1 MKQPQDYKYY
11 KSIFQNQSF
20 PLAYIDMNMLDEN
33 IEAILKRAGKTKIR
47 IASKSVRCTEI
58 LRYIL
63 DYNPQFEGLMTFTVK
78 ESLFL
83 AEQGFD
89 NLLLGYPCVNSSDI
103 EQLILA
109 NKAGKIII
117 PMVDK
122 EEHLQII
129 EQMAKKHNYV
139 QSVCVDIDMS
149 THFPMLYFGVYRSS
163 VNSLPKFKQFAD
175 TVLKYPNIKLTGIMG
190 YEAQI
195 AGLGD
200 KNPYAGPKNKV
211 IKLLQQK
218 SIKDLASRRK
228 AIYDYAVNNGFEI
241 TLVNGGGTGSITSTI
256 EEKHITEVTVGS
268 GFYSPT
274 LFDYYSTFKFN
285 PAAGFALEITRKPTS
300 KIFTLAGGGYVA
312 SGSAGKEKLP
322 SPYLPKGVKLIENE
336 GTGEVQTP
344 FEYIGTENLQI
355 GDPILFRHAK
365 AGELCERFNQIHL
378 IKNGKI
384 ENAVPTY
391 RGQGQC
397 FL

>member
-1 MKQPQDYKYY
+1 MKPAQDYKYY
-11 KSIFQNQSF
+11 KTIFQNRSF
-20 PLAYIDMNMLDEN
+20 PLAYVDMDMLDEN
-33 IEAILKRAGKTKIR
+33 INAILKRAGKTPIR

-63 DYNPQFEGLMTFTVK
+63 GYNSQFQGLMTFTVK

-89 NLLLGYPCVNSSDI
+89 NLLLGYPCVNQNDI
-103 EQLILA
+103 EQLVLA
-109 NKAGKIII
+109 NKSGKTII

-129 EQMAKKHNYV
+129 DLMAKKHNYK
-139 QSVCVDIDMS
+139 QQVCVDIDMS
-149 THFPMLYFGVYRSS
+149 SQFPMLHFGVYRSS
-163 VNSLPKFKQFAD
+163 INSLPKFKHFAD
-175 TVLKYPNIKLTGIMG
+175 ALGKYSNVELTGIMG

-200 KNPYAGPKNKV
+200 NNPFNGAKNQV
-211 IKLLQQK
+211 IKLLQIK

-228 AIYDYAVNNGFEI
+228 EIYDFTVNKGFKI
-241 TLVNGGGTGSITSTI
+241 SLVNGGGTGSITSTI

-274 LFDYYSTFKFN
+274 LFDYYSSFKFK
-285 PAAGFALEITRKPTS
+285 PAAGFALEITRKPTA
-300 KIFTLAGGGYVA
+300 KIYTLAGGGYVA

-322 SPYLPKGVKLIENE
+322 SPYLPQGVKLIENE

-344 FEYIGTENLQI
+344 FEYIGNENLHI
-355 GDPILFRHAK
+355 GDPVLFRHAK
-365 AGELCERFNQIHL
+365 AGELCERFNDLLL
-378 IKNGKI
+378 IRNGII
-384 ENAVPTY
+384 EKTVPTY